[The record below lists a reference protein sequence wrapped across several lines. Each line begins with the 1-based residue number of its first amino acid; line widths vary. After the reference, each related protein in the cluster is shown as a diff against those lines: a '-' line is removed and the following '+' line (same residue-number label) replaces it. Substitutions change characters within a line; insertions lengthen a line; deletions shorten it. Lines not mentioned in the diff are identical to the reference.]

1 MQSFSYKFLNAINP
15 QVDYFDA
22 SKGFKMIL
30 LSEVQTDSLKTVS
43 DKAFEFWHNHLV
55 LLKQLQL
62 AAKY

>member
-1 MQSFSYKFLNAINP
+1 MNLLLLLNSSILGEKTMQSFSYKFLNAINP

-43 DKAFEFWHNHLV
+43 DKAFEF
-55 LLKQLQL
+55 
-62 AAKY
+62 